1 MRTTSKVS
9 DELFIPS
16 TIWNLESNKFIY
28 NKLCHHWT
36 DTLTPATCVQVH
48 TGTYCTITYV
58 CIVTM
63 HVCYCTVCTCMYLYL
78 QSTVQV
84 HTVRIMCVQYLQSTM
99 YSYILHVYMCVQY
112 LQSTMHIT
120 QVMCSMYLQLH
131 IGQEPHSIPIELA

>member
-36 DTLTPATCVQVH
+36 DTLTPTTC
-48 TGTYCTITYV
+48 
-58 CIVTM
+58 
-63 HVCYCTVCTCMYLYL
+63 
-78 QSTVQV
+78 VQV

-99 YSYILHVYMCVQY
+99 YSYILHVHMCVQY

-131 IGQEPHSIPIELA
+131 IGN